1 MKNLASVCRSVVAAV
16 LVGLGIASGA
26 VEAADWTLSSKN
38 STVNFEDAS
47 TYGVYGWTID
57 GKQIVSQLG
66 FYCRVG
72 TSGPEYPLIS
82 NDVDAEGMFTVAR
95 PANQADPAALALV
108 YTALDGTYS
117 VEVAYRLT
125 GGATGTKRSTLKRA
139 VTINNHRGSPLD
151 FHFYAY
157 SDYDLSLPFSND
169 NVAIVGKRA
178 FQSGFTSSSDKNGN
192 GYSVVQSSTLPPSRY
207 GVDMTQ
213 FIGLLANGSTPYNL
227 DNFGGPYTN
236 TNADVQFALQWDLA
250 IPANGS
256 VSFEIADEAYPSKP
270 LFLAKTHPGQCA
282 AYAQPLTYTYTYDNT
297 ANTIDLH
304 NLLISDKLPAGI
316 DFVSATNGGEYKADT
331 REIVWSLPLL
341 AKGAGQQTFQATVLY
356 NSPRDIAANTA
367 NNLTMGLSDET
378 YPRHVQDTI
387 ALCNH
392 PPQIS
397 SVPATAASASAL
409 YTYQVR
415 ASDADAGTV
424 LTYSFDAA
432 PSGMSISS
440 AGLVQWT
447 PTNSQTGTFPVT
459 VRVSDG
465 QLAATQSFSI
475 AVAPANRPPVIASS
489 PVTAAVV
496 GQLYSYT
503 VSATDPDG
511 DTLYYS
517 ISAPTGKTLPTGMAM
532 GMTTGTLTWTPSS
545 STPANWDV
553 IVAVTDTK
561 FNRTTQSF
569 TITVTDGK
577 VNQAPVIASSPVTSA
592 TEGALYSYQVVASDP
607 NGDSLTYALTT
618 APSGMSIAANGTI
631 SWTPLAS
638 QAGAHTVVVT
648 VSDGALSA
656 TQTFTV
662 TVTKLNRAPSITS
675 TAVTSVSEGAAYGYA
690 VSASDPDGDA
700 LTYSLTASPPGMT
713 ISPAGLISWNPGYTD
728 AGSYTVTVKVSDPAG
743 LFATQT
749 YTLLVTDT
757 NRAPVV
763 TMPADQSTPE
773 GTAVNLQIQAS
784 DADNN
789 TLAYSATGLPPGL
802 SINSSSGVITGTL
815 GYTAAGIYS
824 VRVMVGDGITS
835 SSVSFSWT
843 VTDVNRAPGVIA
855 PANRTNVE
863 GTVVNL
869 TVAATDPD
877 GDALT
882 YSATGLPAG
891 LAINASTGAITGT
904 IDYSAA
910 AGSPYTVTV
919 TATDPSNAKGS
930 ASFTWTVT
938 AYVKQTPSI
947 SWATPGAITYGTALG
962 GTQLNATASVPGTF
976 VYTPAAGTVLNA
988 GTRTLSVVFTP
999 SDPNAYTSASATVS
1013 LTVDKAVAS
1022 VSLTGLS
1029 ATYDGTPKV
1038 VAASTTPPGL
1048 GINLTY
1054 AGGSGAPTAAGS
1066 YPVVATVTDANYS
1079 GSATGT
1085 LAIARAVPAIN
1096 WAEPAAVYAGTTL
1109 GSSQLNA
1116 TADVAGSF
1124 SYNPAAGTV
1133 LSTAGPVTLTA
1144 TFTPADAVNYTTAT
1158 KSVSIIVNTKQTP
1171 SISWATPGAITYG
1184 TALGGTQLNATT
1196 SVPGTFVYTPAAGTV
1211 LNAGTRT
1218 LSVVFTPSD
1227 PNAYT
1232 SASATVSLTVDKA
1245 VASVSLTGLSAT
1257 YDGTPKVVAASTTPP
1272 GLGINLTYAGGS
1284 GAPTAAGSYPVV
1296 ATVTDANYSG
1306 SATGTLAIARAVP
1319 AINWAEPAAVYAG
1332 TTLGSSQLN
1341 ATADV
1346 AGSFSYNPAAGTV
1359 LSTAGPVTL
1368 TATFTPA
1375 DAVNYTTATKSVSI
1389 IVNTKQTPSI
1399 SWATPGAI
1407 TYGTALGG
1415 TQLNATTSVPGTFVY
1430 TPAAGTVL
1438 NAGTRTL
1445 SVVFT
1450 PSDPNAYTSASATVS
1465 LTVDKAVASVSLT
1478 GLSATYDGTPKVV
1491 AASTTPPGLG
1501 INLTYAGGSGAPTAA
1516 GSYPVVATVTDANYS
1531 GSATGTL
1538 AIARA
1543 VPAIN
1548 WAEPAAVYA
1557 GTTLGSSQLNATAD
1571 VAGSFSYNPAA
1582 GTVLSTAGPVTLTAT
1597 FTPADA
1603 VNYTTAT
1610 KSVSIIVTMAPQ
1622 QPPAVIKPADQTSD
1636 KDVMVN
1642 LQIQAIDADGDALTY
1657 SATGLPTG
1665 LSINS
1670 ATGLISGIPTT
1681 AGTYTITVSVTDGT
1695 ATTRT
1700 TFTWMVIIPPTA
1712 PVVTKPADQAS
1723 PENGSVSL
1731 QIQATDVNGDSLT
1744 YSAAGLPPGLTMNS
1758 KTGLI
1763 SGNIPYCSSGTYPVT
1778 IMAKDPGNLS
1788 GSTMFSWVVTK
1799 TNVAPI
1805 VTKPANQSSTLNNG
1819 VSLQIQATDLNC
1831 GDNLIYSA
1839 SELPSGLAI
1848 NSGSGLI
1855 SGTATVAGTYNV
1867 VVTVGDGMTTSST
1880 TFSWTVNGQVAN
1892 DPPVIISSPILIA
1905 EKEKAYRY
1913 DVNAVDPNNDALTYR
1928 LVQRPS
1934 RMTINSSTGLI
1945 SWTPEDS
1952 GSYAVTVEV
1961 ADAKGLKA
1969 TQSYT
1974 LRVVNSN
1981 SAPTVTNP
1989 GNQTSWEEKPV
2000 TLRIKASDSNGDRIF
2015 YSATGLPPGIGIDE
2029 STGLI
2034 SGTIA
2039 AGAAVGSPYSVSVTV
2054 TDTLKSNRTSFNWT
2068 VRAAGSNTPPAV
2080 SNPGAQTGA
2089 ENTAVR
2095 LQISAADADG
2105 DLLSFSATGLP
2116 AGLGINAGTGLISG
2130 TIAVGAAA
2138 TGPYTVT
2145 VTASDGIASTSAVFA
2160 WTVAPAVVNQPPV
2173 ITSVPAAAAVRGKT
2187 YRYDVNATDPNGDTV
2202 TYKLVTRPSGMS
2214 ISSSTGLIQW
2224 TPKDTGTYPVKVEV
2238 SDAKGLRAYQSFTVT
2253 VYRRISDVPAGAVT
2267 GFSAQSL
2274 TDVFDANGGGAVNP
2288 GNARRMLK
2296 EGGADSLIPD
2306 SNGNGRIDGHDIR
2319 TYLGEMR

>member
-397 SVPATAASASAL
+397 SVPATVASASAL

-465 QLAATQSFSI
+465 QLVATQSFSI

-843 VTDVNRAPGVIA
+843 VTDVNRAPGVID

-919 TATDPSNAKGS
+919 TATDPSNANGHQEREHHRQHQ
-930 ASFTWTVT
+930 AD
-938 AYVKQTPSI
+938 PEH
-947 SWATPGAITYGTALG
+947 
-962 GTQLNATASVPGTF
+962 QL
-976 VYTPAAGTVLNA
+976 
-988 GTRTLSVVFTP
+988 
-999 SDPNAYTSASATVS
+999 
-1013 LTVDKAVAS
+1013 
-1022 VSLTGLS
+1022 
-1029 ATYDGTPKV
+1029 
-1038 VAASTTPPGL
+1038 
-1048 GINLTY
+1048 
-1054 AGGSGAPTAAGS
+1054 
-1066 YPVVATVTDANYS
+1066 
-1079 GSATGT
+1079 
-1085 LAIARAVPAIN
+1085 
-1096 WAEPAAVYAGTTL
+1096 
-1109 GSSQLNA
+1109 
-1116 TADVAGSF
+1116 
-1124 SYNPAAGTV
+1124 
-1133 LSTAGPVTLTA
+1133 
-1144 TFTPADAVNYTTAT
+1144 
-1158 KSVSIIVNTKQTP
+1158 
-1171 SISWATPGAITYG
+1171 
-1184 TALGGTQLNATT
+1184 
-1196 SVPGTFVYTPAAGTV
+1196 
-1211 LNAGTRT
+1211 
-1218 LSVVFTPSD
+1218 
-1227 PNAYT
+1227 
-1232 SASATVSLTVDKA
+1232 
-1245 VASVSLTGLSAT
+1245 
-1257 YDGTPKVVAASTTPP
+1257 
-1272 GLGINLTYAGGS
+1272 
-1284 GAPTAAGSYPVV
+1284 
-1296 ATVTDANYSG
+1296 
-1306 SATGTLAIARAVP
+1306 
-1319 AINWAEPAAVYAG
+1319 
-1332 TTLGSSQLN
+1332 
-1341 ATADV
+1341 
-1346 AGSFSYNPAAGTV
+1346 
-1359 LSTAGPVTL
+1359 
-1368 TATFTPA
+1368 
-1375 DAVNYTTATKSVSI
+1375 
-1389 IVNTKQTPSI
+1389 
-1399 SWATPGAI
+1399 
-1407 TYGTALGG
+1407 
-1415 TQLNATTSVPGTFVY
+1415 
-1430 TPAAGTVL
+1430 
-1438 NAGTRTL
+1438 
-1445 SVVFT
+1445 
-1450 PSDPNAYTSASATVS
+1450 
-1465 LTVDKAVASVSLT
+1465 
-1478 GLSATYDGTPKVV
+1478 
-1491 AASTTPPGLG
+1491 
-1501 INLTYAGGSGAPTAA
+1501 
-1516 GSYPVVATVTDANYS
+1516 
-1531 GSATGTL
+1531 
-1538 AIARA
+1538 
-1543 VPAIN
+1543 
-1548 WAEPAAVYA
+1548 
-1557 GTTLGSSQLNATAD
+1557 
-1571 VAGSFSYNPAA
+1571 
-1582 GTVLSTAGPVTLTAT
+1582 
-1597 FTPADA
+1597 
-1603 VNYTTAT
+1603 
-1610 KSVSIIVTMAPQ
+1610 
-1622 QPPAVIKPADQTSD
+1622 
-1636 KDVMVN
+1636 
-1642 LQIQAIDADGDALTY
+1642 GDAWCHHLRD
-1657 SATGLPTG
+1657 SPG
-1665 LSINS
+1665 
-1670 ATGLISGIPTT
+1670 
-1681 AGTYTITVSVTDGT
+1681 
-1695 ATTRT
+1695 RH
-1700 TFTWMVIIPPTA
+1700 
-1712 PVVTKPADQAS
+1712 PA
-1723 PENGSVSL
+1723 
-1731 QIQATDVNGDSLT
+1731 
-1744 YSAAGLPPGLTMNS
+1744 
-1758 KTGLI
+1758 
-1763 SGNIPYCSSGTYPVT
+1763 
-1778 IMAKDPGNLS
+1778 
-1788 GSTMFSWVVTK
+1788 
-1799 TNVAPI
+1799 
-1805 VTKPANQSSTLNNG
+1805 
-1819 VSLQIQATDLNC
+1819 
-1831 GDNLIYSA
+1831 
-1839 SELPSGLAI
+1839 
-1848 NSGSGLI
+1848 
-1855 SGTATVAGTYNV
+1855 
-1867 VVTVGDGMTTSST
+1867 
-1880 TFSWTVNGQVAN
+1880 
-1892 DPPVIISSPILIA
+1892 
-1905 EKEKAYRY
+1905 
-1913 DVNAVDPNNDALTYR
+1913 
-1928 LVQRPS
+1928 QRHGE
-1934 RMTINSSTGLI
+1934 R
-1945 SWTPEDS
+1945 
-1952 GSYAVTVEV
+1952 ARH
-1961 ADAKGLKA
+1961 
-1969 TQSYT
+1969 
-1974 LRVVNSN
+1974 LRVH
-1981 SAPTVTNP
+1981 PCRRHCP
-1989 GNQTSWEEKPV
+1989 QRRDPDPV
-2000 TLRIKASDSNGDRIF
+2000 GGFHPERPERIHQRQRHRQ
-2015 YSATGLPPGIGIDE
+2015 P
-2029 STGLI
+2029 
-2034 SGTIA
+2034 
-2039 AGAAVGSPYSVSVTV
+2039 
-2054 TDTLKSNRTSFNWT
+2054 
-2068 VRAAGSNTPPAV
+2068 
-2080 SNPGAQTGA
+2080 
-2089 ENTAVR
+2089 
-2095 LQISAADADG
+2095 DG
-2105 DLLSFSATGLP
+2105 
-2116 AGLGINAGTGLISG
+2116 
-2130 TIAVGAAA
+2130 
-2138 TGPYTVT
+2138 
-2145 VTASDGIASTSAVFA
+2145 
-2160 WTVAPAVVNQPPV
+2160 
-2173 ITSVPAAAAVRGKT
+2173 
-2187 YRYDVNATDPNGDTV
+2187 
-2202 TYKLVTRPSGMS
+2202 
-2214 ISSSTGLIQW
+2214 
-2224 TPKDTGTYPVKVEV
+2224 
-2238 SDAKGLRAYQSFTVT
+2238 
-2253 VYRRISDVPAGAVT
+2253 
-2267 GFSAQSL
+2267 
-2274 TDVFDANGGGAVNP
+2274 
-2288 GNARRMLK
+2288 
-2296 EGGADSLIPD
+2296 
-2306 SNGNGRIDGHDIR
+2306 
-2319 TYLGEMR
+2319 

>member
-1 MKNLASVCRSVVAAV
+1 MKTLASLCRAVAVAV
-16 LVGLGIASGA
+16 LVGLGIASGV
-26 VEAADWTLSSKN
+26 VEAADWTLSSRN

-82 NDVDAEGMFTVAR
+82 NDVDAEGMFTVTR

-108 YTALDGTYS
+108 YTSLDGTYS

-125 GGATGTKRSTLKRA
+125 GGATGSKRSTLKR
-139 VTINNHRGSPLD
+139 VITIKNLRGSPLD

-178 FQSGFTSSSDKNGN
+178 FQSGFTSTSDKNGN
-192 GYSVVQSSTLPPSRY
+192 GYSVVQSSTLSPSRY

-297 ANTIDLH
+297 VNTIDLH

-378 YPRHVQDTI
+378 YPRYVQDTI

-397 SVPATAASASAL
+397 SVPATVASASAL

-465 QLAATQSFSI
+465 QLAATQSFSV

-577 VNQAPVIASSPVTSA
+577 VNQAPLIASSPVTSA

-662 TVTKLNRAPSITS
+662 TVTKLNRAPGITS

-773 GTAVNLQIQAS
+773 GTAVNLHIKAS

-869 TVAATDPD
+869 TVAGTDPD

-1029 ATYDGTPKV
+1029 ATYDGTPKA
-1038 VAASTTPPGL
+1038 VAASTIPPGL

-1054 AGGSGAPTAAGS
+1054 AGGSSAPTAAGS

-1085 LAIARAVPAIN
+1085 LAIARAVPAIS
-1096 WAEPAAVYAGTTL
+1096 WAEPAAVYAGTVL
-1109 GSSQLNA
+1109 GSNQLNA

-1158 KSVSIIVNTKQTP
+1158 RSVSITVNTKQTP

-1184 TALGGTQLNATT
+1184 TALGGTQLNATA

-1257 YDGTPKVVAASTTPP
+1257 YDGTPKAVAASTTPP

-1284 GAPTAAGSYPVV
+1284 SAPTAAGSYPVV

-1319 AINWAEPAAVYAG
+1319 AISWAEPAAVYAG
-1332 TTLGSSQLN
+1332 TVLGSNQLN

-1375 DAVNYTTATKSVSI
+1375 DAVNYTTATRSVSI
-1389 IVNTKQTPSI
+1389 T
-1399 SWATPGAI
+1399 
-1407 TYGTALGG
+1407 
-1415 TQLNATTSVPGTFVY
+1415 
-1430 TPAAGTVL
+1430 
-1438 NAGTRTL
+1438 
-1445 SVVFT
+1445 
-1450 PSDPNAYTSASATVS
+1450 
-1465 LTVDKAVASVSLT
+1465 
-1478 GLSATYDGTPKVV
+1478 
-1491 AASTTPPGLG
+1491 
-1501 INLTYAGGSGAPTAA
+1501 
-1516 GSYPVVATVTDANYS
+1516 
-1531 GSATGTL
+1531 
-1538 AIARA
+1538 
-1543 VPAIN
+1543 
-1548 WAEPAAVYA
+1548 
-1557 GTTLGSSQLNATAD
+1557 
-1571 VAGSFSYNPAA
+1571 
-1582 GTVLSTAGPVTLTAT
+1582 
-1597 FTPADA
+1597 
-1603 VNYTTAT
+1603 
-1610 KSVSIIVTMAPQ
+1610 VTMAPQ

-1657 SATGLPTG
+1657 SASGLPTG

-1681 AGTYTITVSVTDGT
+1681 VGTYTITVSVTDGT

-1731 QIQATDVNGDSLT
+1731 QIQATDVNGDGLT

-1763 SGNIPYCSSGTYPVT
+1763 SGNIPYCSAGTYPVT

-1805 VTKPANQSSTLNNG
+1805 VIKPANQSSPLNNG
-1819 VSLQIQATDLNC
+1819 VSLQIQATDQNC
-1831 GDNLIYSA
+1831 GDSLIYSA
-1839 SELPSGLAI
+1839 SDLPSGLAI

-1855 SGTATVAGTYNV
+1855 SGTATVAGAYNV

-1880 TFSWTVNGQVAN
+1880 TFSWTVNSQVVN
-1892 DPPVIISSPILIA
+1892 EPPVIISSPILIA

-1928 LVQRPS
+1928 LIQRPS
-1934 RMTINSSTGLI
+1934 RMTISSSTGLI
-1945 SWTPEDS
+1945 SWTPQDT
-1952 GSYAVTVEV
+1952 GSYTVTVEV

-1974 LRVVNSN
+1974 LRVITSN

-2000 TLRIKASDSNGDRIF
+2000 NLQIRASDSNGDKIF
-2015 YSATGLPPGIGIDE
+2015 YSATGLPAGLSINE

-2034 SGTIA
+2034 SGTTA
-2039 AGAAVGSPYSVSVTV
+2039 AGAA
-2054 TDTLKSNRTSFNWT
+2054 
-2068 VRAAGSNTPPAV
+2068 AAGP
-2080 SNPGAQTGA
+2080 
-2089 ENTAVR
+2089 
-2095 LQISAADADG
+2095 
-2105 DLLSFSATGLP
+2105 F
-2116 AGLGINAGTGLISG
+2116 
-2130 TIAVGAAA
+2130 
-2138 TGPYTVT
+2138 TVT
-2145 VTASDGIASTSAVFA
+2145 VTVSDGSASTSTVFA
-2160 WTVAPAVVNQPPV
+2160 WTVIPAVVNLPPV
-2173 ITSVPAAAAVRGKT
+2173 VTSAPATAAIRNKI
-2187 YRYDVNATDPNGDTV
+2187 YRYDVNTTDPNGDTV

-2238 SDAKGLRAYQSFTVT
+2238 SDAKGLKAYQSFTVT
-2253 VYRRISDVPAGAVT
+2253 VYRRSSDVPAGAVI
-2267 GFSAQSL
+2267 GFSAQSIM
-2274 TDVFDANGGGAVNP
+2274 DAFDANGNGVVTP
-2288 GNARRMLK
+2288 GDFMQILRRGEAGSIL
-2296 EGGADSLIPD
+2296 PD

-2319 TYLGEMR
+2319 TYLGEML